1 MYARGVGIVD
11 PKSPWGQQNFNNSQL
26 DKTCFIHNKIYNL
39 ALTLGLLTYHN
50 LTIKNSLYPK
60 CFWYSLNCTI

>member
-26 DKTCFIHNKIYNL
+26 DKTCFIHL
-39 ALTLGLLTYHN
+39 SWV
-50 LTIKNSLYPK
+50 IKNVS
-60 CFWYSLNCTI
+60 NGGGTI